1 MHDPN
6 EPFEN
11 LRPLDVLAIAA
22 HPDDVEQTCGGTML
36 KMAELGYRNGV
47 LDLTAGDMGTRGT
60 PELRIQES
68 QAAAQHLQLS
78 WRQNLRWPD
87 GRLEN
92 HVSAR
97 MTLAGVIRRL
107 QPRVVILPYWTGRHP
122 DHYRAS
128 EIGYEA
134 CFLAGLRRLEEDVPP
149 HRPFKI
155 LYSSLYA
162 NVTPSFVVDI
172 TRQFERRMAAL
183 FSYTSQYG
191 DPAGTAAP
199 DEGTQV
205 FPDHDEVGERLAAIA
220 RFYGN
225 LIGVK
230 YGEPFVVKETVEIS
244 DIVSM
249 PVRSI

>member
-1 MHDPN
+1 MHDPEDPN
-6 EPFEN
+6 APFEN
-11 LRPLDVLAIAA
+11 QKPLDVLAIAA
-22 HPDDVEQTCGGTML
+22 HPDDVEQTCGGTL
-36 KMAELGYRNGV
+36 VRSAELGYRTGV

-60 PELRIQES
+60 PELRIAES
-68 QAAAQHLQLS
+68 QTAAQHLLLA

-87 GRLEN
+87 ARLEN
-92 HVSAR
+92 AVTAR

-107 QPRVVILPYWTGRHP
+107 RPRVVILPYWQARHP
-122 DHYRAS
+122 DHYRSS

-134 CFLAGLRRLEEDVPP
+134 CFLAGLRRLEEDTPP

-172 TRQFERRMAAL
+172 SRQFDRRMTAL
-183 FSYTSQYG
+183 LSYTSQYG
-191 DPAGTAAP
+191 DTDAAS
-199 DEGTQV
+199 DL
-205 FPDHDEVGERLAAIA
+205 FPSHGEIQERLSAIA

-230 YGEPFVVKETVEIS
+230 YGEPFVVKETVQID
-244 DIVSM
+244 DIVNMS
-249 PVRSI
+249 VRSI